1 MMVRG
6 IRDVHLRKIQVGA
19 IEFMTLAEVIEFV
32 SDHGFC
38 TEAMSNEEIYAMAN
52 DILDGH
58 LEELKGPEELD
69 FSDG

>member
-6 IRDVHLRKIQVGA
+6 INDVHLRKVQFSA
-19 IEFMTLAEVIEFV
+19 LEFMTLAEVIEFV
-32 SDHGFC
+32 GDHGFC

-58 LEELKGPEELD
+58 VEELREPEELS
-69 FSDG
+69 FE

>member
-6 IRDVHLRKIQVGA
+6 IRDVHLRKVQIGA
-19 IEFMTLAEVIEFV
+19 LEFMTLADVIEFV
-32 SDHGFC
+32 GDHGYS

-58 LEELKGPEELD
+58 LEELEEPEELRFD
-69 FSDG
+69 D